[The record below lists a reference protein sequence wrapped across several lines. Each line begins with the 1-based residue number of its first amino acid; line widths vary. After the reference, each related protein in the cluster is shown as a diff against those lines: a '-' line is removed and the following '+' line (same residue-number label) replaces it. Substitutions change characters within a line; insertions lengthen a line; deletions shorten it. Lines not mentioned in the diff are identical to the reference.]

1 MESRGADTHI
11 PDRGP
16 ELITVLWVMTGLST
30 LTVALRFAS
39 RAMRRSFGWD
49 DFMML
54 FSLLCFYG
62 WSISL
67 TVLSVDGGQRH
78 TKDLIPLGKGVV
90 SRVTLIHWT
99 GQVFGILGLGAGKI
113 SIAAL
118 LLGIL
123 GNTRW
128 FWHKMYL
135 WTFCIVLVI
144 LTSIACAILTMT
156 QCHPAAALWDST
168 IKGDCINPSIMAN
181 YGIFTGAYN
190 TFVDASL
197 SLVPS
202 SIFFRLQM
210 TQLEK
215 IQLSMVFALNIL
227 LADPCHEA
235 CGFQYSSSNS

>member
-1 MESRGADTHI
+1 MDSRGDGAHV

-16 ELITVLWVMTGLST
+16 QLITVLWVMTGLST

-39 RAMRRSFGWD
+39 RGMRRSVGWD

-67 TVLSVDGGQRH
+67 TILSIDGGQRH
-78 TKDLIPLGKGVV
+78 FEDLRPLGEDVV
-90 SRVTLIHWT
+90 SRVSLIHWT

-128 FWHKMYL
+128 FWHKTYL

-156 QCHPAAALWDST
+156 QCHPAAALWDSRV
-168 IKGDCINPSIMAN
+168 KGECIDPKIMAD
-181 YGIFTGAYN
+181 YAIFTGSYN

-210 TQLEK
+210 TRLEK
-215 IQLSMVFALNIL
+215 VQLSIVFALNIL
-227 LADPCHEA
+227 
-235 CGFQYSSSNS
+235 